1 MKALQLIQ
9 SGSDKIAIPK
19 IYGTLTTKDKS
30 SFGLDTMLSEG
41 VGDKAFWAEK
51 LGVEEDDLVISKKVS
66 VQSFVLFSFVQNH
79 LCVACSG

>member
-19 IYGTLTTKDKS
+19 IYGTLTTRDKS

-41 VGDKAFWAEK
+41 VGDKACI
-51 LGVEEDDLVISKKVS
+51 LGRKI
-66 VQSFVLFSFVQNH
+66 
-79 LCVACSG
+79 GG